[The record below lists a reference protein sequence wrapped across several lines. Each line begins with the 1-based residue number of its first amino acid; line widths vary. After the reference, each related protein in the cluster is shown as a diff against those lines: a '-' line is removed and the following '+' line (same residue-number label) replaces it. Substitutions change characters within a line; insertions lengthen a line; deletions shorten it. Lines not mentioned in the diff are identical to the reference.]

1 MNRTLAGKRIE
12 LIRMEDPYT
21 NLKEGDK
28 GTIQFIDDI
37 GQIHVKWDNGSTLA
51 ISPEIDEFNIIE
63 ESLNKLRHVRLFEEF
78 ILGSD
83 IGYINTK
90 MEELSDLVDSID
102 DEFISFEWSLN
113 NNLLNVTLE
122 INQEQIII
130 KYDIETG
137 KLIRNI
143 KGKLDSDQCDNVEE
157 AMDIIEDCIYNFLG
171 VSERAKT
178 KGEKYK
184 GKHIPAKYL
193 TSKKDAMKKEI
204 EEFRGKKKY
213 KKDWEA
219 DIDKRSG
226 KRIETKKSAAT
237 KAYHRM
243 FEKKKLKI

>member
-1 MNRTLAGKRIE
+1 MDRTLAGKRIE

-28 GTIQFIDDI
+28 GTIQFTDGI

-51 ISPEIDEFNIIE
+51 IVPEIDEYDIIE
-63 ESLNKLRHVRLFEEF
+63 ESFSKLKHMRLFEEF
-78 ILGSD
+78 ISGSD
-83 IGYINTK
+83 LGYVNVK
-90 MEELSDLVDSID
+90 MEELSDLVDSTD

-113 NNLLNVTLE
+113 NNVLSAVLQ
-122 INQEQIII
+122 INQEQTTFS
-130 KYDIETG
+130 YDIETG

-143 KGKLDSDQCDNVEE
+143 KGELQSDQCYNVEE
-157 AMDIIEDCIYNFLG
+157 AMDIIEDCIYNCLG
-171 VSERAKT
+171 ISERAKT

-193 TSKKDAMKKEI
+193 TSKKKAMKKEI
-204 EEFRGKKKY
+204 EEFRGKKSY

-226 KRIETKKSAAT
+226 KRIKTKKSAAT
-237 KAYHRM
+237 KAYQRM
-243 FEKKKLKI
+243 FGKKEK

>member
-1 MNRTLAGKRIE
+1 MDRTLAGKRIE

-28 GTIQFIDDI
+28 GTIQFTDGI

-51 ISPEIDEFNIIE
+51 IVPEIDEYDIIE
-63 ESLNKLRHVRLFEEF
+63 ESFSKLKHMRLFEEF
-78 ILGSD
+78 ISGSD
-83 IGYINTK
+83 IGYVNVK
-90 MEELSDLVDSID
+90 MEELSDLVDSTD

-113 NNLLNVTLE
+113 NNVLSAVLQ
-122 INQEQIII
+122 INQEQTTFS
-130 KYDIETG
+130 YDIQTG

-143 KGKLDSDQCDNVEE
+143 KGRLESDQCDIVEE
-157 AMDIIEDCIYNFLG
+157 AMDIIEDCIYNCLG
-171 VSERAKT
+171 ISERAKT

-193 TSKKDAMKKEI
+193 TSKKKAMKKEI
-204 EEFRGKKKY
+204 EEFRGKKQY

-226 KRIETKKSAAT
+226 KRIKTKKSAAT
-237 KAYHRM
+237 KAYQRM
-243 FEKKKLKI
+243 MLQI